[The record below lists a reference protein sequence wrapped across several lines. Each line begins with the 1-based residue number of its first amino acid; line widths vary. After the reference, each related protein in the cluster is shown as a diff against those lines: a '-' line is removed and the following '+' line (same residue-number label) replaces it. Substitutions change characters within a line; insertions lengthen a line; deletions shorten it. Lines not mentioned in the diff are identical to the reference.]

1 MKKVFFYGADRIIN
15 NLVKKVKKSD
25 YQKYKAFFTL
35 FKKITRKKYTLLK
48 TKQEINVPVYMQFV
62 EQQKNID
69 RSSALYSFEGP
80 FQLSHIDTADIRF
93 PAKSV
98 QPKYC
103 LVFVD
108 LFTCKTYSYPM
119 RNRSLLNK
127 KIAFFYDEN
136 G

>member
-1 MKKVFFYGADRIIN
+1 
-15 NLVKKVKKSD
+15 
-25 YQKYKAFFTL
+25 
-35 FKKITRKKYTLLK
+35 
-48 TKQEINVPVYMQFV
+48 MQFV

-103 LVFVD
+103 LAFVD

-127 KIAFFYDEN
+127 KIAFFMMKMARNKTN
-136 G
+136 GQRNEDTDR